1 MWTMPVSAMEPKP
14 GNYEICIKESISD
27 RWLEWFGEF
36 NIAQNPSGETLLTG
50 PIADQSALHGL
61 LAKIRDLNLTL
72 ISVNRI
78 ERSETNKK
86 EDKV

>member
-1 MWTMPVSAMEPKP
+1 MQPEP
-14 GNYEICIKESISD
+14 GNYEICIKETISD

-36 NIAQNPSGETLLTG
+36 TITRSPSGETRLTG
-50 PIADQSALHGL
+50 PIADQPALHGL

-78 ERSETNKK
+78 ESPEK
-86 EDKV
+86 

>member
-1 MWTMPVSAMEPKP
+1 MPVSAMEPEP
-14 GNYEICIKESISD
+14 GNYEICIQESISAG
-27 RWLEWFGEF
+27 WLEWFGEF
-36 NIAQNPSGETLLTG
+36 ALTQLPSGETLLTG

-61 LAKIRDLNLTL
+61 LARIRDLNLTL

-86 EDKV
+86 EDEI